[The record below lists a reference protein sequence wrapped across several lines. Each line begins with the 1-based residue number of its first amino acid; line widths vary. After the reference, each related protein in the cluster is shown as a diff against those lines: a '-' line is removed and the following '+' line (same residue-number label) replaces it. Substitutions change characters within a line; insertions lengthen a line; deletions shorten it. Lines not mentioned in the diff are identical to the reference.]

1 MWKLF
6 SQRPLKRTQR
16 IFRIAYRASRDGNT
30 CHYYKHVSASFG
42 VCLLYIYISLSLSKL
57 HYIPYYSSY
66 TSLYHYICFN
76 SRFWCGTPTYISIS
90 SIRSRLGA
98 GFHDLPSS
106 GLDCMPRADA
116 QFSEKWPP
124 SLGKSGKTRGKVHQ
138 WTGKKNLE
146 FMICFLSWG
155 SCHWASLPNITYV
168 FIYIY
173 IYLHTIYSYDPSSSN
188 APELRK
194 QKRWPS

>member
-1 MWKLF
+1 MYLLPCTEIPLF
-6 SQRPLKRTQR
+6 RNLC
-16 IFRIAYRASRDGNT
+16 GNCLVRGLWSEHKEFSELLT
-30 CHYYKHVSASFG
+30 GPPVMETHATTTNTFLLLSGC
-42 VCLLYIYISLSLSKL
+42 VCYIYISLSLSKL

-168 FIYIY
+168 YLYIY
-173 IYLHTIYSYDPSSSN
+173 IHTHYLF
-188 APELRK
+188 LR
-194 QKRWPS
+194 SIIF